1 MALSKEK
8 KTPFTS
14 HDSRPLMRR
23 APPSPDAVFPEDS
36 SLFSRMRCVCSQW
49 VCVCGQNACVM
60 FCTVSPVELAD
71 LWIVL
76 LTPLSVEAS
85 GTLPFNLDLFGLGA
99 IVFVVFLEPVML
111 QGLVC
116 RDTLLWIVDKDF
128 LQQIEELAVEL
139 VVGWDDFLKSV

>member
-1 MALSKEK
+1 
-8 KTPFTS
+8 
-14 HDSRPLMRR
+14 
-23 APPSPDAVFPEDS
+23 
-36 SLFSRMRCVCSQW
+36 
-49 VCVCGQNACVM
+49 M